1 MHTYVKKKKKKDMSR
16 CHFNFLFFFF
26 FLLTYPNIIKK
37 LNNPKVGR
45 SSGSGYSVKQSFG
58 SIL

>member
-1 MHTYVKKKKKKDMSR
+1 MHTYVKKQKKKTCPFVTLVS
-16 CHFNFLFFFF
+16 FFF